1 MIAVTVVAA
10 ILCPKTGRKESTMG
24 SLKHYRNCE
33 VVIAPEEGP
42 LKYAVGCED
51 EMVHQELKCCNAHN
65 ELGKQNNGKRFLTD
79 REIKA
84 LVEQFVKDDDI
95 IAQTYD
101 EIAKRRKDKDFKYSL
116 VKQGVSMTIVSR
128 FCEMGIARPSAMKLA
143 MGVVNIL
150 YDLYVAD
157 CQTKSEK
164 KKPTVIEEVVEVAP
178 KPVEETVEEPAL
190 VPTVGS
196 EKEGEPTEAS
206 EMTPDSS
213 ENNETEESTH
223 ESAEKQHAD
232 IRRIVVSPKSLDL
245 EDAVIEAG
253 KIKSLMEM
261 MDNYYYDY
269 LSADASEKMQSFYCV
284 FDILKKRYDEFEDS
298 LQHVIYG

>member
-1 MIAVTVVAA
+1 M
-10 ILCPKTGRKESTMG
+10 GR
-24 SLKHYRNCE
+24 LKHYRNCE
-33 VVIAPEEGP
+33 VVIAPEEEP

-65 ELGKQNNGKRFLTD
+65 EIGKQNNGKRFLTD
-79 REIKA
+79 REIKS

-157 CQTKSEK
+157 CQTKTEK
-164 KKPTVIEEVVEVAP
+164 KESKVIEEIVEAVPSVSEAI
-178 KPVEETVEEPAL
+178 EETQEEPAPAVKL
-190 VPTVGS
+190 EKEPDETS
-196 EKEGEPTEAS
+196 EKASDSQESNEAK
-206 EMTPDSS
+206 
-213 ENNETEESTH
+213 EST
-223 ESAEKQHAD
+223 SGSSEKQHAD
-232 IRRIVVSPKSLDL
+232 FRRIVVSPKSLDL

-269 LSADASEKMQSFYCV
+269 LSADASEKTQSFYCV
-284 FDILKKRYDEFEDS
+284 FDILKKRYDEFEDG
-298 LQHVIYG
+298 LQHIIYG

>member
-1 MIAVTVVAA
+1 MIAATVVAA

-24 SLKHYRNCE
+24 RLKHYRNCE

-42 LKYAVGCED
+42 LKYAVCCED

-157 CQTKSEK
+157 CQTKTEK
-164 KKPTVIEEVVEVAP
+164 KKHEVVEEVVEAAP
-178 KPVEETVEEPAL
+178 LTSEPAEDTQEEPAPAAEL
-190 VPTVGS
+190 EKETEGTS
-196 EKEGEPTEAS
+196 EKAS
-206 EMTPDSS
+206 DLPES
-213 ENNETEESTH
+213 NAVEEST
-223 ESAEKQHAD
+223 SGSSEKQHAD
-232 IRRIVVSPKSLDL
+232 FRRIVVPPKSLDL

>member
-1 MIAVTVVAA
+1 M
-10 ILCPKTGRKESTMG
+10 GR
-24 SLKHYRNCE
+24 LKHYRNCE
-33 VVIAPEEGP
+33 VVIAPEKGP
-42 LKYAVGCED
+42 LKYTVGCED

-157 CQTKSEK
+157 CQTKTEK
-164 KKPTVIEEVVEVAP
+164 KESKVIEEILEAVPSESEAI
-178 KPVEETVEEPAL
+178 EET
-190 VPTVGS
+190 
-196 EKEGEPTEAS
+196 
-206 EMTPDSS
+206 
-213 ENNETEESTH
+213 
-223 ESAEKQHAD
+223 Q
-232 IRRIVVSPKSLDL
+232 
-245 EDAVIEAG
+245 
-253 KIKSLMEM
+253 
-261 MDNYYYDY
+261 
-269 LSADASEKMQSFYCV
+269 
-284 FDILKKRYDEFEDS
+284 
-298 LQHVIYG
+298 

>member
-1 MIAVTVVAA
+1 M
-10 ILCPKTGRKESTMG
+10 GR
-24 SLKHYRNCE
+24 LKHYRNCE
-33 VVIAPEEGP
+33 VVIAPEEEP

-65 ELGKQNNGKRFLTD
+65 EIGKQNNGKRFLTD
-79 REIKA
+79 REIKS

-157 CQTKSEK
+157 CQTKTEK
-164 KKPTVIEEVVEVAP
+164 KESKVIEEIVEAVPSVSEAI
-178 KPVEETVEEPAL
+178 EETQEEPA
-190 VPTVGS
+190 P
-196 EKEGEPTEAS
+196 
-206 EMTPDSS
+206 
-213 ENNETEESTH
+213 
-223 ESAEKQHAD
+223 
-232 IRRIVVSPKSLDL
+232 
-245 EDAVIEAG
+245 AG
-253 KIKSLMEM
+253 
-261 MDNYYYDY
+261 N
-269 LSADASEKMQSFYCV
+269 
-284 FDILKKRYDEFEDS
+284 LKKNQTKRPRKPQIHKKAMKRKNLPQEAQKSSMRISEGLS
-298 LQHVIYG
+298 CLLRALALRMRSSKQARLKASWR

>member
-1 MIAVTVVAA
+1 M
-10 ILCPKTGRKESTMG
+10 GR
-24 SLKHYRNCE
+24 LKHYRNCE
-33 VVIAPEEGP
+33 VVIAPEKGP
-42 LKYAVGCED
+42 LKYTVGCED
-51 EMVHQELKCCNAHN
+51 EIVHQELKCCNAHN

-157 CQTKSEK
+157 CQTKTEK
-164 KKPTVIEEVVEVAP
+164 KESKVIEEIVEAVPSVSEAI
-178 KPVEETVEEPAL
+178 EETQEEPAPAVKL
-190 VPTVGS
+190 EKEPDETS
-196 EKEGEPTEAS
+196 EKASDSQESNEA
-206 EMTPDSS
+206 
-213 ENNETEESTH
+213 EEST
-223 ESAEKQHAD
+223 SGSSEKQHAD
-232 IRRIVVSPKSLDL
+232 FRRIVVPPKSLDL